1 LEQLKVFLTF
11 RFLICDQN
19 KEFRHFPFERRS
31 QSVIAFFSGLMQ
43 IRFVSDKQ
51 LALDSIERLPEDA
64 NLDAIAERVEF
75 LAAIRKG
82 LGQIERGETV
92 PHEEV
97 KRQLATWLSK

>member
-1 LEQLKVFLTF
+1 
-11 RFLICDQN
+11 
-19 KEFRHFPFERRS
+19 
-31 QSVIAFFSGLMQ
+31 MQ
-43 IRFVSDKQ
+43 IHFMSDKQ
-51 LALDSIERLPEDA
+51 LVLDSIERLPEDA
-64 NLDAIAERVEF
+64 NLDTIAERVEF

>member
-1 LEQLKVFLTF
+1 MFLQST
-11 RFLICDQN
+11 DKQN
-19 KEFRHFPFERRS
+19 EFRHFPIERRS

-43 IRFVSDKQ
+43 IFFMSDKQ
-51 LALDSIERLPEDA
+51 LALDSIERLPADA

>member
-1 LEQLKVFLTF
+1 
-11 RFLICDQN
+11 
-19 KEFRHFPFERRS
+19 
-31 QSVIAFFSGLMQ
+31 MQ
-43 IRFVSDKQ
+43 IRFMSDKQ
-51 LALDSIERLPEDA
+51 LVLDSIERLPEDA

>member
-1 LEQLKVFLTF
+1 
-11 RFLICDQN
+11 
-19 KEFRHFPFERRS
+19 
-31 QSVIAFFSGLMQ
+31 MQ
-43 IRFVSDKQ
+43 IRFMSDKQ
-51 LALDSIERLPEDA
+51 LVLDSIERLPEDA

-82 LGQIERGETV
+82 LGQIEHGETV